1 MDNKNVAASL
11 AGMAETVLEIS
22 KLSVSFDAP
31 DGAVDAVRAVSLS
44 IAKGECLGI
53 VGESGSGKSQTF
65 LAAFGLAADNA
76 HVSGSVKFQGREV
89 LGLPRRDLDRFRGRH
104 VAFVFQDPLTALT
117 PHLTVGAQMSEVLA
131 HHFNVRGAAAR
142 ERAIEWL
149 ERVRIPEAARRLT
162 QYPHE
167 LSGGMRQRVMIAMAM
182 MAEPALLI
190 ADEPT
195 TALDATVQAQ
205 VLDLI
210 EDLRCDTHAAVALIT
225 HDMGVI
231 ARMAQRVVVMRRGE
245 VVETGAAAEIY
256 ASPQAEYTRMLLSAV
271 PRIDGARAVSLA
283 APAAGPPILRV
294 DDVRVAFPVKV
305 RPDALLGGLK
315 PLRAV
320 DGVSFEL
327 RAGETLGIVG
337 ESGCGKSTLAR
348 TVVQLLPRNA
358 GEVTFLGRNL
368 LPRERET
375 IRAARRDLQIVF
387 QDPLASLDPRMT
399 LGASI
404 AEPLLAFAPELD
416 RAQREVRAR
425 EMMAQVGLD
434 PELINRYPH
443 ELSGGQNQR
452 VGVARA
458 MILKPKLVVCDEAV
472 SALDV
477 SIQAQILKLLAELQS
492 KFQTSFLFISHD
504 LAVVREISHNV
515 LVLYLGRAVEYGPS
529 EIILRDPRH
538 PYTRALVAAAP
549 TPDPGIARNTLRVRL
564 VGDLPSP
571 LDTRAS
577 LRFLKSRMIDDPDA
591 VQYRPRWLEVAPGHF
606 VAEHDA
612 AETEAA

>member
-1 MDNKNVAASL
+1 MT
-11 AGMAETVLEIS
+11 EPVLEIT
-22 KLSVSFDAP
+22 KLAVTFDTP
-31 DGAVDAVRAVSLS
+31 DGDIEAVKDVSLT
-44 IAKGECLGI
+44 IGQGECLGI

-65 LAAFGLAADNA
+65 LSAFGLTSDNA
-76 HVSGSVKFQGREV
+76 RVSGSVKFQGREV
-89 LGLPRRDLDRFRGRH
+89 LGLPPRELDSFRGRH

-117 PHLTVGAQMSEVLA
+117 PHLTVEAQMGEVLA
-131 HHFNVRGAAAR
+131 HHFQVRGEAAR
-142 ERAIEWL
+142 QRAIEWL
-149 ERVRIPEAARRLT
+149 ERVRIPEAARRLS

-167 LSGGMRQRVMIAMAM
+167 LSGGMRQRVMIGMAM
-182 MAEPALLI
+182 MAEPALLV

-210 EDLRCDTHAAVALIT
+210 EDLRKDTNAAVALIT

-231 ARMAQRVVVMRRGE
+231 ARMAQRVAVMRRGE
-245 VVETGAAAEIY
+245 VVETGTVEEIY
-256 ASPQAEYTRMLLSAV
+256 SAPKAEYTKMLLKAV
-271 PRIDGARAVSLA
+271 PRIDGERYVAL
-283 APAAGPPILRV
+283 PTPETGPPILKV
-294 DDVRVAFPVKV
+294 DDIRVVFPVKIKDGSMFG
-305 RPDALLGGLK
+305 RTK

-320 DGVSFEL
+320 DGVSFKL
-327 RAGETLGIVG
+327 QGGETLGIVG

-348 TVVQLLPRNA
+348 AVVQLLPRNA

-368 LPRERET
+368 LPSEREL
-375 IRAARRDLQIVF
+375 IRKSRQDLQIVF

-404 AEPLLAFAPELD
+404 AEPLLAFAPELN
-416 RAQREVRAR
+416 RAQREERVR
-425 EMMAQVGLD
+425 EMMSQVGLD

-477 SIQAQILKLLAELQS
+477 SIQAQILRLLADLQRE
-492 KFQTSFLFISHD
+492 FNTSFLFISHD

-515 LVLYLGRAVEYGPS
+515 LVLYLGRAVEYGPADV
-529 EIILRDPRH
+529 ILRDPRH
-538 PYTRALVAAAP
+538 PYTRALLAAAP
-549 TPDPGIARNTLRVRL
+549 TPDPEIARNKPRVRL

-571 LDTRAS
+571 LDTRAP
-577 LRFLKSRMIDDPDA
+577 LRFLKSRIVDDPDA
-591 VQYRPRWLEVAPGHF
+591 VQYRPQWIEVAPGHF

-612 AETEAA
+612 VIDDVVAA

>member
-1 MDNKNVAASL
+1 MT
-11 AGMAETVLEIS
+11 ETVLEIS
-22 KLSVSFDAP
+22 NLAVTFDTP
-31 DGAVDAVRAVSLS
+31 DGDVEAVKGISLT
-44 IAKGECLGI
+44 IGKGECLGI

-65 LAAFGLAADNA
+65 LAAFGLTAANA
-76 HVSGSVKFQGREV
+76 SVSGSVKFQGREV
-89 LGLPRRDLDRFRGRH
+89 LGLQRRELDQVRGRH

-117 PHLTVGAQMSEVLA
+117 PHLTIETQMGEVLE
-131 HHFNVRGAAAR
+131 HHFKVTGEAAR
-142 ERAIEWL
+142 QRCIEWL
-149 ERVRIPEAARRLT
+149 ERVRIPEAARRLA

-182 MAEPALLI
+182 MAEPALLV

-210 EDLRCDTHAAVALIT
+210 EDLRWDTNAAVALIT

-231 ARMAQRVVVMRRGE
+231 ARMAQRVAVMRRGE
-245 VVETGAAAEIY
+245 VVETGTVEEIY
-256 ASPQAEYTRMLLSAV
+256 SAPKADYTKMLLKAV
-271 PRIDGARAVSLA
+271 PRIDGERYVALP
-283 APAAGPPILRV
+283 APETGAPILDV
-294 DDVRVAFPVKV
+294 EDVRVTFPVKV
-305 RPDALLGGLK
+305 KSNALFGGHK

-320 DGVSFEL
+320 DGVSFKL
-327 RAGETLGIVG
+327 NAGETLGIVG

-348 TVVQLLPRNA
+348 AVVQLLPRN
-358 GEVTFLGRNL
+358 GGNVTFLGRNL
-368 LPRERET
+368 LANEREA
-375 IRAARRDLQIVF
+375 IRQARKDLQIVF

-404 AEPLLAFAPELD
+404 AEPLLAFEPTLTRE
-416 RAQREVRAR
+416 QREERVK
-425 EMMAQVGLD
+425 EMMRQVGLD
-434 PELINRYPH
+434 PDLINRYPH

-477 SIQAQILKLLAELQS
+477 SIQAQILKLLADLQREYR
-492 KFQTSFLFISHD
+492 TSFLFISHD

-515 LVLYLGRAVEYGPS
+515 LVLYLGRAVEYGPA
-529 EIILRDPRH
+529 EVILRDPRH
-538 PYTRALVAAAP
+538 PYTKALLAAAP
-549 TPDPGIARNTLRVRL
+549 TPDPDVARNKPRVRL

-571 LDTRAS
+571 LDTRAP
-577 LRFLKSRMIDDPDA
+577 LRFLKSRVIDDPDA
-591 VQYRPRWLEVAPGHF
+591 EQYRPQWMEVGPGHF
-606 VAEHDA
+606 VAEHDPVSA
-612 AETEAA
+612 AA

>member
-1 MDNKNVAASL
+1 MT
-11 AGMAETVLEIS
+11 EPVLEIS
-22 KLSVSFDAP
+22 NLAVAFDTP
-31 DGAVDAVRAVSLS
+31 DGEVEAVRNVSLS
-44 IAKGECLGI
+44 VARAECLGI

-65 LAAFGLAADNA
+65 LAAFGLAADTA
-76 HVSGSVKFQGREV
+76 RVSGEAKFQGRDV
-89 LGLPRRDLDRFRGRH
+89 LGLPRADLDQIRGRH

-117 PHLTVGAQMSEVLA
+117 PHLTIQAQMGEVLA
-131 HHFNVRGAAAR
+131 HHFRVKGAAAR

-149 ERVRIPEAARRLT
+149 ERVRVPEAARRLQ

-182 MAEPALLI
+182 MAEPALLV

-210 EDLRCDTHAAVALIT
+210 DDLRRDTGAAVALIT

-231 ARMAQRVVVMRRGE
+231 ARMAQRVAVMRSGE
-245 VVETGAAAEIY
+245 IVETGAVEEIFAAPK
-256 ASPQAEYTRMLLSAV
+256 ADYTRMLLKAV
-271 PRIDGARAVSLA
+271 PRIDGERAASL
-283 APAAGPPILRV
+283 PGFVEGPPILHV
-294 DDVRVAFPVKV
+294 DDVRVTFPVKI
-305 RPDALLGGLK
+305 RDGTLFGATK

-327 RAGETLGIVG
+327 RAGETLGVVG

-348 TVVQLLPRNA
+348 AVVQLLPRNA

-368 LPRERET
+368 LPSEREA
-375 IRAARRDLQIVF
+375 IRKSRQDMQIVF

-404 AEPLLAFAPELD
+404 AEPLLAFAPELN
-416 RAQREVRAR
+416 RSAREERVR
-425 EMMAQVGLD
+425 EMMGHVGLD
-434 PELINRYPH
+434 PDLINRYPH

-477 SIQAQILKLLAELQS
+477 SIQAQILQLLAGLQREY
-492 KFQTSFLFISHD
+492 QTSFLFISHD

-515 LVLYLGRAVEYGPS
+515 LVLYLGRAVEYGPA
-529 EIILRDPRH
+529 EVILRDPRH
-538 PYTRALVAAAP
+538 PYTKALLAAAP
-549 TPDPGIARNTLRVRL
+549 TPDPEAARNKPRVRL

-571 LDTRAS
+571 LDTRAP
-577 LRFLKSRMIDDPDA
+577 LRFLKSRIIDDPDA

-606 VAEHDA
+606 VAEHDPADAEIVA
-612 AETEAA
+612 A